1 MSKHSSKGV
10 VGISNLNGDRRALA
24 ALLEREVHPQRRQLR
39 TCLPDI
45 HGLLMRREWIIDPY
59 GDVVQAPLG
68 YLLYRVIKVPG
79 RFCNIAKVL
88 ELAAIEPGQEEI
100 CERLMVRY
108 VGMCQRNKLECD
120 HQKTNMVPRPEKP
133 KRVSMDFDWLSL

>member
-1 MSKHSSKGV
+1 MAGENIEGG

-24 ALLEREVHPQRRQLR
+24 ALLEREVHPRRRQLR

-45 HGLLMRREWIIDPY
+45 HGLLMRREWLIDPY

-79 RFCNIAKVL
+79 RSYSIAKVF
-88 ELAAIEPGQEEI
+88 ELAAIKADQDAI
-100 CERLMVRY
+100 CERLMARY
-108 VGMCQRNKLECD
+108 VAWCRRNDWDLD
-120 HQKTNMVPRPEKP
+120 RYNPNRQPRLVKP
-133 KRVSMDFDWLSL
+133 KRSCTLDFDW